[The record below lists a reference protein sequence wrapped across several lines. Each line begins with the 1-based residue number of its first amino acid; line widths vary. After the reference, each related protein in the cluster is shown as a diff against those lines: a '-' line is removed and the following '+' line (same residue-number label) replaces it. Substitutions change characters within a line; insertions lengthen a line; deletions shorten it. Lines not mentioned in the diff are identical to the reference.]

1 MRRHR
6 LKVVDLK
13 PELILHV
20 GMDKTGTTSIQSA
33 LEQAQERLKSEH
45 GVLVPRT
52 GLWSDYSH
60 HPFAFAAFGI
70 NGFTAADLADLLA
83 RLEEETAGAGC
94 GRVLLS
100 SECLF
105 KLPGHPGMAT
115 LIKGLRRI
123 FGPIRVIVYVRRQD
137 RWVDSR
143 YRHSVISGNEIPV
156 ARLSGPPYSDYL
168 PYIDRWAGVVG
179 GANVQVRA
187 YETGQFPNG
196 DIAAD
201 FSQAAGL
208 SAGALPSLS
217 GSLAN
222 VAFSYETVLL
232 RAAFNH
238 LKLPDYCYSGLSET
252 LAAAAAGGPPERS
265 FVSPQLARQLVA
277 RYAESN
283 RQIALKYMDR
293 PDGVLFHE
301 AAPRPSDAYV
311 APAIAKPRLLEIL
324 GAVNARAPEVLR
336 LAAAAGSQTRVA
348 DLPFRDA
355 AAPVWD
361 LVDALRDLGLV
372 REDEGAK
379 PKEEAAPQPPLAR
392 LRDRLVILPSEIRFR
407 AQMLL
412 TATWQRGRPLNGK
425 SPAAPSRTRPGLAAP
440 ASVTGAKGKAQEILV
455 HFGIF
460 KTGTTSI
467 QQTLF
472 DHAAGLSGCA
482 YLDAGVPNHSL
493 LVRTAVLDAKVS
505 HERFAPQ
512 DSPERFQKRK
522 VQAAK
527 TLARALAAAAPAG
540 RVIVSAETICGFTTT
555 ELETLRDFLIPH
567 SDRIRFLGYMRDPV
581 TLTASVFQEQIKSRM
596 PEGFTFGQLGEQ
608 GPPRL
613 YGVVDRLDALFGP
626 EAVTVY
632 PFDPAA
638 FPGGDVVRHFLSATG
653 IQGVGLQPVRKN
665 ESLSLLA
672 VKALY
677 CFRSLRDASETPKL
691 GESRLAFI
699 ADLRGLK
706 GPSFGFHPDVTA
718 RIRANSGDWDE
729 WAARRLGGPFVYP
742 APKAD
747 GGVRTEADLI
757 TFSDEERAELSR
769 YGKRHGI
776 DSISA
781 RSGAEDVAELVRQ
794 IRLRFAQGL
803 VQ

>member
-1 MRRHR
+1 M
-6 LKVVDLK
+6 K

-20 GMDKTGTTSIQSA
+20 GMDKTGTTAIQSA
-33 LEQAQERLKSEH
+33 LAKARDRLKSECAT
-45 GVLVPRT
+45 LLPRT
-52 GLWSDYSH
+52 GQRRDNSH

-70 NGFTAADLADLLA
+70 NGYSNGDLADLLSQ
-83 RLEEETAGAGC
+83 LETEVAGSGC
-94 GRVLLS
+94 QRVLLS

-105 KLPGHPGMAT
+105 KLPLNPGMEPFMA
-115 LIKGLRRI
+115 GLHRI
-123 FGPIRVIVYVRRQD
+123 FGAIRVLVYLRRQD
-137 RWVDSR
+137 RWVESR
-143 YRHSVISGNEIPV
+143 YRHSVISGHEIPV
-156 ARLSGPPYSDYL
+156 AQLSQPRFADYL
-168 PYIDRWAGVVG
+168 PHIDRWAEVVG
-179 GANVQVRA
+179 PANMLVRA
-187 YETGQFPNG
+187 YETAQFPNG

-201 FSQAAGL
+201 FEQAAGL
-208 SAGALPSLS
+208 PAGILPSLS
-217 GSLAN
+217 GVQAN
-222 VAFSYETVLL
+222 AAFSFEVVQL

-238 LKLPDYCYSGLSET
+238 LRLPQDLMLGLNEV
-252 LAAAAAGGPPERS
+252 LAQAVARGPAERF
-265 FVSPQLARQLVA
+265 FVSPRQAGQLVR

-283 RQIALKYMDR
+283 RQIALRYMGR
-293 PDGVLFHE
+293 TNGKLFVDPPPSVSIH
-301 AAPRPSDAYV
+301 AAPEISRARM
-311 APAIAKPRLLEIL
+311 IEIL
-324 GAVNARAPEVLR
+324 GAVQQRAPDLLRRAMKAGAELR
-336 LAAAAGSQTRVA
+336 LADLRFREAAAQVWSLVFALREMGLDGDVA
-348 DLPFRDA
+348 TALQKDA
-355 AAPVWD
+355 ANQT
-361 LVDALRDLGLV
+361 L
-372 REDEGAK
+372 
-379 PKEEAAPQPPLAR
+379 LAR
-392 LRDRLVILPSEIRFR
+392 R
-407 AQMLL
+407 ADP
-412 TATWQRGRPLNGK
+412 R
-425 SPAAPSRTRPGLAAP
+425 P
-440 ASVTGAKGKAQEILV
+440 ASLPKAQPRAQEILV

-567 SDRIRFLGYMRDPV
+567 SDRIRFFGYMRDPV

-653 IQGVGLQPVRKN
+653 IQGAGLQPVRKN